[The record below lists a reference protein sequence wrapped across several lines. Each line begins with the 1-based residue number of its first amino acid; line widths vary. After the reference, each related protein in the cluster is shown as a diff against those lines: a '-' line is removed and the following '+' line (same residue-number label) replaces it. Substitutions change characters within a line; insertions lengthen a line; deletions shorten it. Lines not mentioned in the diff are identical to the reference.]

1 VTTSAR
7 PRVAGENNRSRRDR
21 ARLRLV
27 VTIGV
32 PAVVAIVCLVA
43 AVLTSARRADEA
55 SLDRERQ
62 LIQQAIAD
70 RGTRILRE
78 VESVAATSDAKQAI
92 RRDDDPQWV
101 ERRIGKW
108 LEDFFDHDVVLVV
121 DGSDRLQYTRFRASG
136 DAGAT
141 ELAKELAASFG
152 FLRGRRL
159 PSDSLRLIAAPD
171 AVKPGRS
178 AVLIQHLPNGPA
190 IVAAVAV
197 GSDSDLASGNP
208 SAPIVASVKYID
220 DDMLREIGN
229 RLQLPGL
236 HAIGDAAPALDKEAA
251 TIADAKGQTI
261 ARFAWQP
268 VRPSGQI
275 AGYVLPFI
283 ALAIA
288 GLAVLLGLMVR
299 HMRRSERAIAA
310 GETQLRH
317 LALHDPV
324 CGLPNRIYFGER
336 LETVIDEVR
345 HGGPSAA
352 VFYID
357 LDHFK
362 DVNDTLGHHIGDELI
377 LKVTQRLSR
386 VMRGDDLVARLGGD
400 EFAIITSC
408 TSDSYTLQ
416 ATAGRIIAAIC
427 APYAIKGH
435 NIIIGASIG
444 IAVID
449 RRAGDAGDIL
459 RYADMALYRAKNE
472 GRNRAC
478 IYDAAMDADLSQR
491 KLLEGDL
498 LEAIENEGLKAAYQ
512 PIVNASGE
520 TMIAVEALAR
530 WTHPRAGIISPAEF
544 IPVAEHSGLI
554 IQLGEWMLR
563 RACLDGRN
571 WPGLTVAV
579 NVSPLQFRR
588 SDFVDVVERILKETD
603 FDANRLELELT
614 ESTLLG
620 NLETAEQ
627 SMLRLKAIG
636 VRFALDD
643 FGTGYSSL
651 LYLRRFPFDKLKI
664 DSSFVRSIETASD
677 AAAIVH
683 AIVSLGRG
691 LGMKVTAEGVENAE
705 QHLFLRAA
713 GVHSMQGYR
722 FGRPAQPPTSTRDWL
737 LPTTTVLAGP
747 TRKSRS
753 RVEPSLALPRC
764 LRSPRARG
772 EMVCRSAARNQGGAD
787 GSAENRIGD
796 RSRQWRRQ
804 GRGAGAGAGRPCG
817 RARRTARGS
826 A

>member
-1 VTTSAR
+1 MTTSAW
-7 PRVAGENNRSRRDR
+7 PRIAGENNRSRRDR

-27 VTIGV
+27 LTIGV
-32 PAVVAIVCLVA
+32 PAVVAIVCLAA
-43 AVLTSARRADEA
+43 AVLTSARRVDEA
-55 SLDRERQ
+55 SFDHERQ

-70 RGTRILRE
+70 RGARILRE
-78 VESVAATSDAKQAI
+78 VESVAATPDATQAI

-101 ERRIGKW
+101 ERHIGKW

-121 DGSDRLQYTRFRASG
+121 GGSDRLQYARFRASG
-136 DAGAT
+136 DAGAA

-152 FLRGRRL
+152 FLRGRRP
-159 PSDSLRLIAAPD
+159 PSGSVRPIVAPD
-171 AVKPGRS
+171 AVETDRS
-178 AVLIQHLPNGPA
+178 AVLIRRLPNGPA

-197 GSDSDLASGNP
+197 GSDGDLASGNA

-229 RLQLPGL
+229 RLQLPSL
-236 HAIGDAAPALDKEAA
+236 HAIGDAAPALDKVAA
-251 TIADAKGQTI
+251 TIADAKGRTI
-261 ARFAWQP
+261 ARFAWQA

-275 AGYVLPFI
+275 VGYVLPFI

-288 GLAVLLGLMVR
+288 GFAVLVGLMVR
-299 HMRRSERAIAA
+299 HMRRTEHAIAA

-345 HGGPSAA
+345 HGGPLAA

-377 LKVTQRLSR
+377 LKVTERLSR

-408 TSDSYTLQ
+408 ASDSYTLQ

-435 NIIIGASIG
+435 NIVIGASIG

-498 LEAIENEGLKAAYQ
+498 LEAIKNEGLKAAYQ

-530 WTHPRAGIISPAEF
+530 WTHPRAGIISPADF

-603 FDANRLELELT
+603 FDASRLELELT

-664 DSSFVRSIETASD
+664 DSSFVRSIETAPD

-722 FGRPAQPPTSTRDWL
+722 FGRPGPAANIDAR
-737 LPTTTVLAGP
+737 LASP
-747 TRKSRS
+747 DDY
-753 RVEPSLALPRC
+753 RV
-764 LRSPRARG
+764 
-772 EMVCRSAARNQGGAD
+772 
-787 GSAENRIGD
+787 
-796 RSRQWRRQ
+796 
-804 GRGAGAGAGRPCG
+804 GRPDQEV
-817 RARRTARGS
+817 ALAS
-826 A
+826 